1 MKLLSQLRTSSFQ
14 LALLYMVVFATSVFL
29 LLAFIY
35 WRTAGFMTAQTDET
49 IEAEIAGLAEQ
60 YRGRGVNGLITIIRE
75 RVARDPNAKSIYLL
89 TTDDFLKLAGTTAPI
104 AAVAVATGAS
114 DAEAAEPD
122 LSSDKMQD
130 TAHTRAYFAS
140 AKF

>member
-1 MKLLSQLRTSSFQ
+1 MKKEDGASR
-14 LALLYMVVFATSVFL
+14 
-29 LLAFIY
+29 
-35 WRTAGFMTAQTDET
+35 R
-49 IEAEIAGLAEQ
+49 
-60 YRGRGVNGLITIIRE
+60 
-75 RVARDPNAKSIYLL
+75 
-89 TTDDFLKLAGTTAPI
+89 DFLKLAGTTAPI